1 MANENKKFNY
11 GLYVVAVFV
20 IVTVVLVLLA
30 AFTFKS
36 KYVAFDHEKVAVNYT
51 DSIAQKGDGYNAYKY
66 TMLPQ
71 GDKYGD
77 FIRKQYIYPVVYP
90 GYEVGMDSKAFDKLK
105 ENGYDTDAFK
115 SDATKNDDGSLT
127 GDLTEAMYPYYVE
140 LIETYGWDNYD
151 AVFTNYISKLVETR
165 KAMFGD
171 EYMSDEVFFTAF
183 ESNVVSYGNSLTG
196 TEEVIADDGV
206 TVTQKEST
214 GLYQTIY
221 GENYKFT
228 TSVKETEEIT
238 DIDTYKAALDTDT
251 LASYGIS
258 ADDITAATAVT
269 VDVALENGDVITSV
283 KVYEVKIGSTWYVD
297 NLTTSTASAYIAAE

>member
-20 IVTVVLVLLA
+20 IVTVVLVLHG

-36 KYVAFDHEKVAVNYT
+36 KYVAFDPEKVAVNYT

>member
-11 GLYVVAVFV
+11 GLYAVAVFV

-36 KYVAFDHEKVAVNYT
+36 KYVAFDPEKVAVNYT
-51 DSIAQKGDGYNAYKY
+51 DTIAQKGDGYNAYKY

-77 FIRKQYIYPVVYP
+77 FIRKQYIYPVIYP
-90 GYEVGMDSKAFDKLK
+90 GYEVGMDSKAFDELK
-105 ENGYDTDAFK
+105 KNGYDTDTYK
-115 SDATKNDDGSLT
+115 SDTTKNDDGSLT
-127 GDLTEAMYPYYVE
+127 GDLTDAMYPYYVE

-165 KAMFGD
+165 KTMFGD

-183 ESNVVSYGNSLTG
+183 ESNVAAYGNSLTG

-206 TVTQKEST
+206 TVTQEEST

-228 TSVKETEEIT
+228 TAVKETEEIT
-238 DIDTYKAALDTDT
+238 DLDAYKAALDTDT

-258 ADDITAATAVT
+258 ADDITAATAVS
-269 VDVALENGDVITSV
+269 VDVSLENGDVITSV

-297 NLTTSTASAYIAAE
+297 NLTTSTASAYITAE

>member
-36 KYVAFDHEKVAVNYT
+36 KYVAFDPEKVAVNYT

-165 KAMFGD
+165 KAMFSD